1 MKAYASSHTILLL
14 SSRASK
20 LTKGWQEGFL
30 SSQFWCKR
38 PIVRFC
44 QDKRCWHYPLGK
56 DSLSVQV
63 PPHKHLPQI
72 WPNDMP
78 LASHQ
83 DALLSL
89 ARGKIASQTDLRP
102 RLETS
107 LDVAV
112 SINPIS
118 PCLLQVDGWQEIRMF
133 ENLIKTSD
141 ATTDWL
147 EEQQKC

>member
-1 MKAYASSHTILLL
+1 
-14 SSRASK
+14 
-20 LTKGWQEGFL
+20 
-30 SSQFWCKR
+30 
-38 PIVRFC
+38 
-44 QDKRCWHYPLGK
+44 
-56 DSLSVQV
+56 
-63 PPHKHLPQI
+63 
-72 WPNDMP
+72 MP

-102 RLETS
+102 RLETG

-141 ATTDWL
+141 VTTDAL